1 LLPSTVLSAFS
12 DATSLYMNSWIA
24 GVSEG
29 NTDDQD
35 VDTNEDDI
43 GGDEIAGTS
52 KLEVE
57 NAWLKSELASAVAM
71 LCNLDP
77 DYEIEGAGDSQDPQ
91 NGTEL
96 DSVGRAQLAAQKT
109 AEALQMK
116 DEHAKHLV
124 EMLAMRQVYICAF
137 SFSRMVVG
145 QWC

>member
-1 LLPSTVLSAFS
+1 
-12 DATSLYMNSWIA
+12 M
-24 GVSEG
+24 SEG
-29 NTDDQD
+29 TADDQD
-35 VDTNEDDI
+35 VDRNEEYI

-77 DYEIEGAGDSQDPQ
+77 DYEIEEGAGDSQDPQ
-91 NGTEL
+91 NGTEM
-96 DSVGRAQLAAQKT
+96 DSGRRAHLAAQKT

-124 EMLAMRQVYICAF
+124 DMLAMRQVYLCAF
-137 SFSRMVVG
+137 SFSRMVVS